1 MEKLGKSKL
10 YQEEF
15 EILFNDKKSLRT
27 RGVLVISAFIEGQ
40 VSLLAKVFLEKR
52 RVVYKP
58 ETRQEYYQSLN
69 VLKTNKIINSEEF
82 GQIRKFRE
90 ERNKSVHGIFKGM
103 TRPEWEKQNN
113 KVVELGRPIVK
124 NLDKKL
130 FPEG

>member
-1 MEKLGKSKL
+1 VEKLGKSKL

-69 VLKTNKIINSEEF
+69 VLKTNKIINSEEL

>member
-69 VLKTNKIINSEEF
+69 VLKTNKIINSEEL